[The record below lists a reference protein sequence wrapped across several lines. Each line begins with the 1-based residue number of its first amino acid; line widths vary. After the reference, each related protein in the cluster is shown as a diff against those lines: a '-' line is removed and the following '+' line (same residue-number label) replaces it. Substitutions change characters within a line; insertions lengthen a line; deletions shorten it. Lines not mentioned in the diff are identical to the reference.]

1 MYLFKNERVKGGLG
15 MEFLQVQAVPHLL
28 IYVVLYM
35 AVMLGIGFWASKKI
49 KSSDDFALAG
59 RSLGPVV
66 LMGTL
71 LATSVGSGTVTG
83 GGNSLAYNYGWW
95 GGVQWAIPY
104 VVFCIIYLCCYKQI
118 RRSNCYTVP
127 QILQQKYGAET
138 RILGSFINLIGMAG
152 IISSQYK
159 GFGYV
164 LNITM
169 GVDNKTATMI
179 ATVIIVVLSVTGGLI
194 SVAWTDAISAFMIL
208 ICCIVALPFVLN
220 AGGGWDVICANAA
233 AINPDKL
240 TFFGGRNIFIWIGA
254 FLPLIMLE
262 TGDQNFY
269 SRLTAAKDDKS
280 AKIAIYGW
288 GLMALIVTPC
298 VGIIAFVGSV
308 VFGTNIEAGM
318 SFLST
323 TTIIPPLIGGLLL
336 AAATAF
342 IITTGTSYLL
352 ACGTSVTYDFYT
364 QYINREPNDKQVLW
378 VNRFGTVLIGV
389 IALIILNFFP
399 TVLALQNWSY
409 TMIGASI
416 TPAVLA
422 SMWSKKVTRPA
433 GFLSMILGAVT
444 TLAWEIMGC
453 PGGLQ
458 SILISGPV
466 AIITLVVVSMATQKK
481 AQEA

>member
-1 MYLFKNERVKGGLG
+1 
-15 MEFLQVQAVPHLL
+15 MEFLHVQSAPHLL
-28 IYVVLYM
+28 IYVAAYM
-35 AVMLGIGFWASKKI
+35 IIMLGIGAWASKKV
-49 KSSDDFALAG
+49 KSSDDYALAG
-59 RSLGPVV
+59 RSLGPFV

-83 GGNSLAYNYGWW
+83 GGNSLAYEYGWW

-118 RRSNCYTVP
+118 RKSNCYTVP

-138 RILGSFINLIGMAG
+138 RILGSFINLLGMAG

-169 GVDNKTATMI
+169 GVDNKTATLI
-179 ATVIIVVLSVTGGLI
+179 ATVIIVLLSVTGGLF

-208 ICCIVALPFVLN
+208 ICCVAALPFVLQ
-220 AGGGWDVICANAA
+220 AGGGWETITANAA
-233 AINPDKL
+233 AIDPDKL
-240 TFFGGRNIFIWIGA
+240 TFFGGRNLLIWIGA

-269 SRLTAAKDDKS
+269 SRLTAAKDDKT

-298 VGIIAFVGSV
+298 VGIIAFVGSIL
-308 VFGTNIEAGM
+308 FGTNIEAGM

-323 TTIIPPLIGGLLL
+323 TTVIPPFVGGMLL

-352 ACGTSVTYDFYT
+352 ACGTSVTYDFYV
-364 QYINREPNDKQVLW
+364 QYFNKTPGDKQTLW
-378 VNRFGTVLIGV
+378 VNRVGTVLIGV
-389 IALIILNFFP
+389 VALIILNFFP
-399 TVLALQNWSY
+399 SVLALQNWSY

-422 SMWSKKVTRPA
+422 SMWSEKVTRPA
-433 GFLSMILGAVT
+433 GFLSMLLGAIS

-453 PGGLQ
+453 PGGVQ
-458 SILISGPV
+458 SVLIAGPIAILTL
-466 AIITLVVVSMATQKK
+466 IIVSVFTQKK
-481 AQEA
+481 EALN

>member
-1 MYLFKNERVKGGLG
+1 
-15 MEFLQVQAVPHLL
+15 
-28 IYVVLYM
+28 
-35 AVMLGIGFWASKKI
+35 
-49 KSSDDFALAG
+49 
-59 RSLGPVV
+59 
-66 LMGTL
+66 
-71 LATSVGSGTVTG
+71 
-83 GGNSLAYNYGWW
+83 
-95 GGVQWAIPY
+95 
-104 VVFCIIYLCCYKQI
+104 
-118 RRSNCYTVP
+118 
-127 QILQQKYGAET
+127 
-138 RILGSFINLIGMAG
+138 
-152 IISSQYK
+152 
-159 GFGYV
+159 
-164 LNITM
+164 
-169 GVDNKTATMI
+169 
-179 ATVIIVVLSVTGGLI
+179 
-194 SVAWTDAISAFMIL
+194 
-208 ICCIVALPFVLN
+208 
-220 AGGGWDVICANAA
+220 
-233 AINPDKL
+233 
-240 TFFGGRNIFIWIGA
+240 
-254 FLPLIMLE
+254 
-262 TGDQNFY
+262 
-269 SRLTAAKDDKS
+269 
-280 AKIAIYGW
+280 
-288 GLMALIVTPC
+288 MALIVTPC

-364 QYINREPNDKQVLW
+364 QYINKDPNDKQVLW
-378 VNRFGTVLIGV
+378 VNRIGTVLIGV

-433 GFLSMILGAVT
+433 GFLSMVLGAVT

-481 AQEA
+481 VQEV

>member
-1 MYLFKNERVKGGLG
+1 
-15 MEFLQVQAVPHLL
+15 MEFLHVQSAPHLL
-28 IYVVLYM
+28 IYVAAYM
-35 AVMLGIGFWASKKI
+35 IIMLGIGAWASKKV
-49 KSSDDFALAG
+49 KSSDDYALAG
-59 RSLGPVV
+59 RSLGPFV

-83 GGNSLAYNYGWW
+83 GGNSLAYEYGWW

-118 RRSNCYTVP
+118 RKSNCYTVP

-138 RILGSFINLIGMAG
+138 RILGSFINLLGMAG

-169 GVDNKTATMI
+169 GVDNKTATLI
-179 ATVIIVVLSVTGGLI
+179 ATVIIVLLSVTGGLF

-208 ICCIVALPFVLN
+208 ICCVAALPFVLQ
-220 AGGGWDVICANAA
+220 AGGGWETITANAA
-233 AINPDKL
+233 AIDPDKL
-240 TFFGGRNIFIWIGA
+240 TFFGGRNLLIWIGA

-269 SRLTAAKDDKS
+269 SRLTAAKDDKT

-298 VGIIAFVGSV
+298 VGIIAFVGSIL
-308 VFGTNIEAGM
+308 FGTNIEAGM

-323 TTIIPPLIGGLLL
+323 TTVIPPFVGGMLL

-352 ACGTSVTYDFYT
+352 ACGTSVTYDFYV
-364 QYINREPNDKQVLW
+364 QYFNKTPGDRQTLW
-378 VNRFGTVLIGV
+378 VNRVGTVLIGV
-389 IALIILNFFP
+389 VALIILNFFP
-399 TVLALQNWSY
+399 SVLALQNWSY

-422 SMWSKKVTRPA
+422 SMWSEKVTRPA
-433 GFLSMILGAVT
+433 GFLSMLLGAIS
-444 TLAWEIMGC
+444 TLVWEIMGC
-453 PGGLQ
+453 PGGVQ
-458 SILISGPV
+458 SVLIAGPIAILTL
-466 AIITLVVVSMATQKK
+466 IIVSVFTQKK
-481 AQEA
+481 EALN

>member
-1 MYLFKNERVKGGLG
+1 
-15 MEFLQVQAVPHLL
+15 MEFLQVQTTPHLL
-28 IYVVLYM
+28 TYVVLYF
-35 AVMLGIGFWASKKI
+35 AVMLGIGAWASKKV
-49 KSSDDFALAG
+49 KSSEDYALAG
-59 RSLGPVV
+59 RSLGPFV

-95 GGVQWAIPY
+95 AGVQWAIPY
-104 VVFCIIYLCCYKQI
+104 VVFCIIYLCCYRQI
-118 RRSNCYTVP
+118 RKSNCYTVP
-127 QILQQKYGAET
+127 QILQQKYGPET
-138 RILGSFINLIGMAG
+138 RILGSFINLLGMAG

-179 ATVIIVVLSVTGGLI
+179 ATLIIILLSVTGGLI

-208 ICCIVALPFVLN
+208 ACCVVALPFVLS
-220 AGGGWDVICANAA
+220 AGGGWETITAKAA

-240 TFFGGRNIFIWIGA
+240 TFFGGRNLLIWVGG
-254 FLPLIMLE
+254 FLPLILLE

-269 SRLTAAKDDKS
+269 SRLTAAKSDKT

-288 GLMALIVTPC
+288 GLMALVVTPC

-308 VFGTNIEAGM
+308 MFGTNIEAGM

-323 TTIIPPLIGGLLL
+323 TTIIPSFIGGLLL

-352 ACGTSVTYDFYT
+352 SCGTSVTYDFYV
-364 QYINREPNDKQVLW
+364 QYMNKEPSDKQTLW
-378 VNRFGTVLIGV
+378 VNRAGTVLIGI

-409 TMIGASI
+409 TMIGASV

-433 GFLSMILGAVT
+433 GFLSMVSGAAT
-444 TLAWEIMGC
+444 TLVWEVLGC
-453 PGGLQ
+453 PGGFQ
-458 SILISGPV
+458 SALIAAPV
-466 AIITLVVVSMATQKK
+466 AIIVLIGVSACTQKK
-481 AQEA
+481 ETAAS